1 VEKESIDWGA
11 IEADPRFI
19 KLYQDKNRFLWC
31 MMLFALAYFFC
42 LPIATAY
49 FQDIFKIKVWGV
61 INLGLLFA
69 LSQFLVAWAIAYFY
83 AKRANAEFD
92 ARTKAL
98 VNDAQ
103 RVTTSKGGKA

>member
-1 VEKESIDWGA
+1 MEKELIDWEA

-19 KLYQDKNRFLWC
+19 KLHQDKNRFLWC

-49 FQDIFKIKVWGV
+49 FQDIFRIKIWGV

-69 LSQFLVAWAIAYFY
+69 LSQFVVAWAIAYFY

-98 VNDAQ
+98 VDDVHHMA
-103 RVTTSKGGKA
+103 TSKGASS